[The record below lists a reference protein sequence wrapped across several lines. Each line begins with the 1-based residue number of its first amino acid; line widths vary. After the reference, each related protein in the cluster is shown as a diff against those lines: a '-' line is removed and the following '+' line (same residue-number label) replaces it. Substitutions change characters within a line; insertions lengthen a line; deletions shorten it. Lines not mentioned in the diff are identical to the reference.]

1 MKYSSA
7 VLVGGAASVV
17 SAGGFCADS
26 VQDAIGN
33 FFCPGGVKQIK
44 YDGLDIPG
52 KYRAVAT
59 MDASG
64 ACTYEDR
71 PYSGPIAPYDEGLS
85 MHFRGPLHLNNV
97 AVYHPGKG
105 KRDAPKAAHSKR
117 HGHQHLHKKHQHQH
131 QQEAREVGDMVVATI
146 EGQVVSWLNTY
157 AGPTADAV
165 PVDVPAATTAASI
178 PESTPSESEK
188 PSDKP
193 SEKPS
198 GGNSHKTPSSNTPI
212 TGDFVRSAY
221 YSAADG
227 VADGLVFLANV
238 GSPGVSGTWD
248 TVWGSSL
255 AYVDED
261 GVSAA
266 ASPTVLKDK
275 LLDDSQ
281 EIAIFSDA
289 PCDESCG
296 ATRPDTVAYK
306 GFEGA
311 SKVFV
316 AEFSMPDSG
325 KTGFNANMPAYWM
338 LNAAIPRTAQ
348 YAECSC
354 WKGDNESP
362 LQGGCGELDVLE
374 ILSSGDDRG
383 KSTFHFANGVGDSH
397 YLDRPV
403 NGPMTVAVV
412 MDAASS
418 TVSIKVLD
426 NFDFGT
432 SLTSEQVQDMV
443 ADEKELNLFSLMTF
457 G

>member
-1 MKYSSA
+1 MRYTSA
-7 VLVGGAASVV
+7 VLLGGAASVV
-17 SAGGFCADS
+17 SAGAFCADS
-26 VQDAIGN
+26 VQDLVGN

-52 KYRAVAT
+52 KYRAVAS
-59 MDASG
+59 MDNSG
-64 ACTYEDR
+64 TCTFEDKD
-71 PYSGPIAPYDEGLS
+71 YSGPIAPYDEGLS
-85 MHFRGPLHLNNV
+85 LHFRGPLHLNNV
-97 AVYHPGKG
+97 AVYTPGKS

-117 HGHQHLHKKHQHQH
+117 HGHQHLHKKHQ
-131 QQEAREVGDMVVATI
+131 QQKEERDVGDVVVATI
-146 EGQVVSWLNTY
+146 DGQVVSWINTY
-157 AGPTADAV
+157 AGPTADAAA
-165 PVDVPAATTAASI
+165 DAAPAAATIPAASTADAV
-178 PESTPSESEK
+178 PTKK
-188 PSDKP
+188 PSI
-193 SEKPS
+193 
-198 GGNSHKTPSSNTPI
+198 GNNQKVPTDSTPI

-227 VADGLVFLANV
+227 DADGLVFLANV

-255 AYVDED
+255 AYVNEE
-261 GVSAA
+261 GSSAA

-275 LLDDSQ
+275 LLDDTQ
-281 EIAIFSDA
+281 EIAIFSDS
-289 PCDESCG
+289 PCDASCG
-296 ATRPDTVAYK
+296 ATRPDSVAYK

-316 AEFSMPDSG
+316 VEFSMPDSG
-325 KTGFNANMPAYWM
+325 KSGAGLNMPAYWL

-348 YAECSC
+348 YASCSC

-362 LQGGCGELDVLE
+362 LQGGCGELDVVE
-374 ILSSGDDRG
+374 ILSSGDTRA

-397 YLDRPV
+397 YIDRPV
-403 NGPMTVAVV
+403 DGPIKVAVV

-426 NFDFGT
+426 DFDFST

-443 ADEKELNLFSLMTF
+443 NDETDVSLFSLMTF
-457 G
+457 A